1 MEFIFDKEKNKDK
14 IEKFKMFVQEKKEVQ
29 GALMPVLQEAQV
41 VFGYLPLEV
50 LQMISNILMI
60 PMSEIYG
67 VATFYSQFS
76 FIPKGENII
85 SICLGTACYVKGAN
99 TILEEIE
106 KQLGIK
112 AGDTTFDLQ
121 FSINSTR
128 CLGDCSLAPVL
139 TINEDV
145 YAKVKKENVKE
156 ILQKYNNDK
165 NDKSDRSE
173 V

>member
-1 MEFIFDKEKNKDK
+1 MEFSFDKEKNKEK
-14 IEKFKMFVQEKKEVQ
+14 IETFRMFVEQHKEDK
-29 GALMPVLQEAQV
+29 GALMPVLQEAQII
-41 VFGYLPLEV
+41 FGYLPLEI
-50 LQMISNILMI
+50 LQMISKILFV

-85 SICLGTACYVKGAN
+85 SVCLGTACYVKGAT

-112 AGDTTFDLQ
+112 TGNTTPDLK
-121 FSINSTR
+121 FSIDSTR
-128 CLGDCSLAPVL
+128 CLGDCSLAPVIL
-139 TINEDV
+139 INENV
-145 YAKVKKENVKE
+145 YAKVQKENVKE
-156 ILQKYNNDK
+156 ILQKYRD
-165 NDKSDRSE
+165 E